1 MATKIRHKRSAV
13 AGRQPIVS
21 QLESGELAINT
32 ADGKVYL
39 LRDDNSVQDIT
50 KRIFEGDTEVKVDDL
65 GAENVATI
73 TATVNNTDK
82 MILTNDGINIKDDV
96 DLENA
101 ATLTFREL
109 TASGDDG
116 IGLKS
121 PDTLDN
127 GYTLTLPPSQGT
139 NGQIIAIDGTGNLFF
154 QDADIFGGNVI
165 YVSEEQGD
173 DANDGQA
180 APVRTIK
187 RACKL
192 ASAIIYAAD
201 GTLTGKRVNVKVAVG
216 DYTEDN
222 PVIIPDNVV
231 VKGDGLRGCIVRP
244 ANANL
249 DMFRVRNA
257 CYFGEFTF
265 RDGIDVNGIPTIT
278 WDYATVFDNPDA
290 PDVTDRS
297 EYTNLPNTK
306 PTITTSPY
314 TQNASI
320 ISFLGGSGAKIDG
333 ALVQSPNVPRFD
345 IEAENPVAGA
355 IPEQGKSMVA
365 NAYTMLSFGGTGW
378 RLLNDAY
385 AQIVSCFQIFLL
397 NGVYTQSGGYCS
409 ITNSATNF
417 GLYALRSSG
426 YSPKA
431 FEFDRGFV
439 TSTGESEGKQTITT
453 VGVNREAPVEE
464 FVLRFRDPGYKYAHD
479 ILLTEKTNIANDTV
493 TWIDAQIS
501 AASPSI
507 WAGFTYDQ
515 SKCQRDTQLLLE
527 AIKYDMIFNSN
538 YRSISSALKYYNGTF
553 PNFADQRDQHVDAFT
568 QAKAYTSNYLTNQE
582 NGGDTTLINR
592 ANALW
597 DEIIDILTNGE
608 GNADAYSFPTPTG
621 GSNNASDSGYA
632 NAVQQLIANK
642 LFIQK
647 EVTAWIDVQV
657 VAQNTPFVSTFTY
670 NSAAC
675 EEDIGFIIDALVYD
689 LTYGGNLQTYDA
701 ALQYFVGTQA
711 QFADGQKEETI
722 AAYGRL
728 KTIIGEV
735 ILETAVSVSAGNAQ
749 TQDTSGTPGSTDAQE
764 AAEDR
769 IQEIVDY
776 IDSDGATPPTKIYPD
791 ISWTTT
797 TEQNHFAIL
806 DEEGAKNVAQ
816 GVIAYIESSIQ
827 AAIWYNFTYDS
838 TKCRRDTQLIV
849 EAVAKDTWDKGNRY
863 SRSAGLSYF
872 NQNLQ
877 DSSEI
882 SISGQEL
889 QTDAAIRQAATY
901 AIATIT
907 GAPGITSAIEDFV
920 NTRFNIVADAITDP
934 LDIPTATDVSSE
946 GDISN
951 DYKTNPTE
959 TTFDAA
965 SDINVASNI
974 ITITSH
980 GFTNGE
986 KVIYD
991 NNGNLNVGG
1000 LDQEQTYYV
1009 KLLNENEFTL
1019 TFDDSLEFDV
1029 DIFSLS
1035 TGTHKFL
1042 SGVIEFFIEEITS
1055 VHTTYQTLIL
1065 ESGAESYEFIPGRA
1079 ITGTTG
1085 TSNNSAI
1092 VYSWEPL
1099 ERRLRVSI
1107 EEVAVGSSNL
1117 RIQFDATSTITQDH
1131 ASSPNSSIG
1140 VNDVAALTG
1149 YNTATFTI
1157 TATDGSSSLTNLVNL
1172 PEQEIWLHRPS
1183 IVNSSAHTWEY
1194 AGSGTD
1200 YNALPQNGGNTR
1212 EEFEQYEELPGRVY
1226 SSGTNELGD
1235 FKVGDFITA
1244 FNRTGN
1250 ITFRNKVQ
1258 VDELDALRLSL
1269 SDVAI
1274 EEISTDVNLGDDEIG
1289 GSSNARLSTQLAV
1302 RSFIS
1307 NRLGGFVDKSVSTAA
1322 VPGAIVQLNVNGQL
1336 NPDLIPATRQFTNT
1350 NTNGYLSRLEQV
1362 DDIPATDLK
1371 AGDIATENYEQVELT
1386 LSGTINANDGDTIT
1400 QTGVVGAIGYA
1411 KGNFSTSGNILVATI
1426 GEAWDDTDDS
1436 TGDPWE
1442 VSAGNLLVNGVDSGV
1457 NVSSKGASTE
1467 ITDNFFL
1474 KSSNTSQ
1481 YLNLDTG
1488 DDYTFTSA
1496 TITAVERNSNIATAS
1511 TSGAHNLQIGND
1523 VQVKITDDETYN
1535 ENTKVLSVPSTTT
1548 FTYAN
1553 SDAADPTKASA
1564 AVSGTAR
1571 TIVTSADGSAQGAVT
1586 EVRYGIVVNVDNANI
1601 TGGSLYTPTDGTETY
1616 SDVDITGGTG
1626 SGAKANITI
1635 TAGAVTDVD
1644 ITRGG
1649 TGYTVGDILSVS
1661 AANVGGTG
1669 SGFSI
1674 EATVIEKRAY
1684 VDILGGELFVAS
1696 ASSIDF
1702 VEDNTAIQNAVDI
1715 NLDDIITNN
1724 FLAGTTAGGGNVNYT
1739 DSRIEI
1745 ANHGYGNG
1753 DPVTYNTLGNV
1764 AIGGLLNGSVYYVK
1778 VISSGIIELY
1788 EDFSLLNQVEFLS
1801 TPANNN
1807 HNITRYTINLTD
1819 NSVVVESHG
1828 FTTGDAIRVES
1839 LSDGSTTNSLPTVG
1853 GDAIV
1858 SGSRFFVGSVTTNSF
1873 TLHSLRSDALS
1884 SINGLVTNAQDIDG
1898 TGVGSA
1904 QVIQNNVQVNA
1915 VVNTSSRLKANWN
1928 TLAAT
1933 NIDAENIISG
1943 TISPSRLGASGTPN
1957 SDTFLR
1963 GDSAYSVV
1971 VQKLKKANTTDN
1983 PIVLTGSSISGEF
1996 YGDPVNI
2003 GIVNADYDPLGT
2015 FSTLGTSRFLQTQF
2029 DVNSNGSGEVFI
2041 KDGVVDAGTL
2051 DSLDSAYF
2059 LNPANL
2065 TSLVPVNKGGTNI
2078 STYAVGDILYAQSA
2092 ASLNTLA
2099 IGQADTFLK
2108 SNGTTPEWGTA
2119 LDLAEGLDVGSAKL
2133 SSSSDGIGQVYN
2145 DNVTAL
2151 ELGGDAENVKI
2162 GKNSTGRSIASFVNT
2177 YEANITQDVVVN
2189 LNSVNISTN
2198 AVANNT
2204 EKSLTFSDTSNIK
2217 FGMIVTGSGSIPS
2230 NTTVSGVTETGVFL
2244 SNALTGSVLSGTAI
2258 TFTYTPLTLGIR
2270 AGDIITIS
2278 GSTITNL
2285 DGTWP
2290 VSGATENATSFTVRT
2305 DANVT
2310 SASLTQVGTIVKE
2323 NSLLLR
2329 NNNISLGSAVTS
2341 SAPSDAVIRGEAG
2354 IGNNIGGG
2362 EVSIQGGTGTGNAT
2376 GGDVVIKTGEV
2387 GASGD
2392 IPQTQTTRLTI
2403 DTSGKAAF
2411 TGEVEVNNTI
2421 STTEATV
2428 GLLDDTATTINF
2440 GGDATTVDI
2449 GAATGTTT
2457 VRNNLDVDG
2466 DFGVKGDV
2474 LSTDVTGTFNLI
2486 NTNATTVNIGGAATT
2501 INMGTGGDG
2510 GGTTTIGH
2518 DLVVTGDLT
2527 VNGDTTTINST
2538 TLTVDDKNI
2547 VVASGAADANA
2558 ANGAGLTI
2566 DGAGVTFQYD
2576 SLTDRMDLNE
2586 DLNITSGNSYF
2597 INDANVLSSTTLGAG
2612 VVSSSLTTVGTISTG
2627 TWQGSIISPTY
2638 GGTGVNNGSKTIT
2651 LGGNFTHSGA
2661 HTLTLA
2667 TTGNTSLFLPTS
2679 GTLAIIGNPLSQFAS
2694 TTSAQLAG
2702 VLSDETGTG
2711 VAVFGTSP
2719 NFTTSVTTGSTTFSA
2734 FNTNATTVNAFG
2746 AATSLTMGATS
2757 GTTTI
2762 RNSLDVDGDINI
2774 DGGDLTFSDATV
2786 NIANTTPTTINFGGA
2801 GTGITI
2807 GAATGTT
2814 TIRNATTTLDGNLN
2828 VNGTTIDTDETGTF
2842 NLIKDN
2848 VTTLA
2853 FGQAATSI
2861 VMAATTG
2868 TTQIRNNVDID
2879 GNLNVDGVLTI
2890 DAIDDV
2896 PIGQTTPAAGGFTTL
2911 SANNFVTF
2919 TDATN
2924 TAGSGTFAA
2933 DTASVKMTGGLR
2945 VAKDIFADNLK
2956 GDLDAAYI
2964 TSGTIPDARIQA
2976 SGVTQHQASITG
2988 TGALN
2993 SGSITSGFGNINIG
3007 TSIFSGDG
3015 SGITN
3020 INANQVKSISS
3031 SVVEDAAISASSV
3044 TQHQGSITGT
3054 GALND
3059 GSITSGFGNID
3070 IGTST
3075 FTGNGSG
3082 LTTLNAS
3089 NLSSGTVDGA
3099 RLGGNQ
3105 SMGGVKTFTNT
3116 TASTSTTTGA
3126 VKINGGLGVQGAVYS
3141 GGFNGAGSGITNLNA
3156 SNLASGTVPNARVSG
3171 TYSNLTG
3178 TGALDTGEI
3187 TTTFGNINIGTST
3200 FTGNGSGL
3208 TNVDAETL
3216 DGIDSANFLRS
3227 DQSDTMT
3234 GSLTLQAANP
3244 ALRFN
3249 GTSDS
3254 GVDMEIYAT
3263 PEGLDFREPEQSDR
3277 LQFRIGDDTGC
3288 YAPFGMSVGISGS
3301 GTYGVWHSGNDGPGS
3316 TLDADTVDGQQASEM
3331 SWGHDFPHGTYTNF
3345 NTFNNTALFGAHYVQ
3360 GTANGP
3366 GLNGATQYY
3375 HARYSLGSQYNNYG
3389 AQMAFGRNVTNPYIA
3404 IRYEENG
3411 SFGSWQKIS
3420 AGNAD
3425 NATNATNATN
3435 ANFATNAGQLDG
3447 LDSTDF
3453 QKINGTSVSMNTAT
3467 NTAAG
3472 WYTIAV
3478 NSGNRAEARFAIKDV
3493 QSSRHQSVV
3502 FYANHHFGNSS
3513 GITVLSYGRYSG
3525 TPIRYIRIKEGGTYD
3540 GAMLQVYLDE
3550 GTNNVT
3556 AYLLGDNFHD
3566 SGWIAKDWV
3575 ADGTNPGNLGN
3586 YSALNNT
3593 AAQVDLDQID
3603 PAGGMMTSGRLY
3615 ATSDIRTAGEVT
3627 AYYSDERLK
3636 DFHGKVD
3643 GALDIVNKLNG
3654 YRFTENETARELG
3667 YKNERMQIGVSAQ
3680 EVEAV
3685 LPELIDKAPVPGD
3698 NDYKTVKYD
3707 KLGAVLVE
3715 ALKEAD
3721 AKIEAQ
3727 AKQIDELKDLVSK
3740 LIEKKE

>member
-13 AGRQPIVS
+13 AGKQPIVS

-65 GAENVATI
+65 GADNVATI

-82 MILTNDGINIKDDV
+82 MILTNDGINVKDNV

-101 ATLTFREL
+101 STLTFREL

-192 ASAIIYAAD
+192 ASAIIYNAD

-222 PVIIPDNVV
+222 PIIIPDNVV

-249 DMFRVRNA
+249 DMFRIRNA

-265 RDGIDVNGIPTIT
+265 RDGVDVNGIPTIT
-278 WDYATVFDNPDA
+278 WDYATVFDDPTA
-290 PDVTDRS
+290 TDVTDRS
-297 EYTNLPNTK
+297 DYTYLPDTK

-345 IEAENPVAGA
+345 IEAENPVVGA

-493 TWIDAQIS
+493 TWIDAQIA

-507 WAGFTYDQ
+507 WAGFNYNQ
-515 SKCQRDTQLLLE
+515 SKCQRDTQLLLD

-553 PNFADQRDQHVDAFT
+553 DNFADQRDQHIDAFT

-597 DEIIDILTNGE
+597 DEIIDILNNGE

-632 NAVQQLIANK
+632 NAVQQLLANK

-701 ALQYFVGTQA
+701 ALQYFVGAQA

-769 IQEIVDY
+769 IQEIIDY

-806 DEEGAKNVAQ
+806 DEEGAKNVSQ

-907 GAPGITSAIEDFV
+907 GSPGITSTIEDFV

-934 LDIPTATDVSSE
+934 LDIPAATDTSSE
-946 GDISN
+946 GDITN
-951 DYKTNPTE
+951 NYKTTPTE

-965 SDINVASNI
+965 TDVNVASNI
-974 ITITSH
+974 ITIASH

-986 KVIYD
+986 KIIYD
-991 NNGNLNVGG
+991 NDGNINVGG

-1092 VYSWEPL
+1092 VYTWEPL

-1131 ASSPNSSIG
+1131 ASTPNASIG
-1140 VNDVAALTG
+1140 VNDVSALTG

-1289 GSSNARLSTQLAV
+1289 GASNGRLSTQLAV

-1386 LSGTINANDGDTIT
+1386 LSGNITAADGATIT
-1400 QTGVVGAIGYA
+1400 QSGVVGAIGYA
-1411 KGNFSTSGNILVATI
+1411 KGNFSVSGNILVATV
-1426 GEAWDDTDDS
+1426 GEAWDATDDS
-1436 TGDPWE
+1436 VGDPWE
-1442 VSAGNLLVNGVDSGV
+1442 IGAGNLFVNGVDSGV
-1457 NVSSKGASTE
+1457 NITSKGVSTE
-1467 ITDNFFL
+1467 IVDNFFL
-1474 KSSNTSQ
+1474 KSSNSSQ
-1481 YLNLDTG
+1481 FLVLDVN
-1488 DDYTFTSA
+1488 DDYTFTNA
-1496 TITAVERNSNIATAS
+1496 TITAVERNSDIATAS

-1523 VQVKITDDETYN
+1523 VQVIISDDETFN

-1553 SDAADPTKASA
+1553 SDPADPTKASA

-1571 TIVTSADGSAQGAVT
+1571 TIITSADGSAQGAVT
-1586 EVRYGIVVNVDNANI
+1586 ETRIGILVNVDNANI
-1601 TGGSLYTPTDGTETY
+1601 VGGSLYTPTDGTQVY

-1649 TGYTVGDILSVS
+1649 TGYTVGDTLSVS

-1684 VDILGGELFVAS
+1684 VNILGGELFVAS

-1702 VEDNTAIQNAVDI
+1702 VEDNTAIQNAIDI
-1715 NLDDIITNN
+1715 NLDDFISNN
-1724 FLAGTTAGGGNVNYT
+1724 FLAGTTAGGGSVNYT

-1778 VISSGIIELY
+1778 VITSGIIELY

-1807 HNITRYTINLTD
+1807 HNITRFTVNLTD
-1819 NSVVVESHG
+1819 NSIIVEGHG
-1828 FTTGDAIRVES
+1828 FTTADAIRIES
-1839 LSDGSTTNSLPTVG
+1839 LDDGSTTESLPTVG

-1858 SGSRFFVGSVTTNSF
+1858 SGSRFFVGSVTSNSF

-1915 VVNTSSRLKANWN
+1915 VINTSSRLKANWN

-1943 TISPSRLGASGTPN
+1943 TISPSRLGLSGTPN

-1971 VQKLKKANTTDN
+1971 VQKLKKATTTDN
-1983 PIVLTGSSISGEF
+1983 PIVLTGSSLSGEF
-1996 YGDPVNI
+1996 YGNPVSI

-2029 DVNSNGSGEVFI
+2029 DVNTNGSGEVFI
-2041 KDGVVDAGTL
+2041 KDGIVDAGTL

-2078 STYAVGDILYAQSA
+2078 STYAVGDIIYAQSA

-2133 SSSSDGIGQVYN
+2133 SSASDGIGQVYN
-2145 DNVTAL
+2145 DNVTTL
-2151 ELGGDAENVKI
+2151 ELGSDADTVKV
-2162 GKNSTGRSIASFVNT
+2162 GKNSTGRNIASFVNN
-2177 YEANITQDVVVN
+2177 YEANISQDVVVN
-2189 LNSVNISTN
+2189 LNTVNVSTN
-2198 AVANNT
+2198 GVANNT

-2270 AGDIITIS
+2270 AGDMIVIS

-2310 SASLTQVGTIVKE
+2310 SANLTQVGTIVKE

-2341 SAPSDAVIRGEAG
+2341 DAPTDAVIRSEAG
-2354 IGNNIGGG
+2354 IGNNISGG
-2362 EVSIQGGTGTGNAT
+2362 ELSIQGGTGTGNAT

-2421 STTEATV
+2421 STTEVTV

-2440 GGDATTVDI
+2440 GGAATTIDI

-2457 VRNNLDVDG
+2457 IKNNLDVDG

-2474 LSTDVTGTFNLI
+2474 LSTDVTGAFNLI
-2486 NTNATTVNIGGAATT
+2486 NTNATTVNLGGAATT

-2518 DLVVTGDLT
+2518 DLVVAGDLT

-2547 VVASGAADANA
+2547 VVASGAASAAA

-2566 DGAGVTFQYD
+2566 DGANVTFTYD

-2638 GGTGVNNGSKTIT
+2638 GGTGVNNGNKTIT

-2694 TTSAQLAG
+2694 TTSAQLAA

-2711 VAVFGTSP
+2711 SAVFGTNP
-2719 NFTTSVTTGSTTFSA
+2719 NFTTSVTTGSSSFSA
-2734 FNTNATTVNAFG
+2734 FNTNASTVSAFG

-2762 RNSLDVDGDINI
+2762 RNNLDVDGDINI

-2786 NIANTTPTTINFGGA
+2786 NIANATPTTINFGSA

-2807 GAATGTT
+2807 GATTGTT
-2814 TIRNATTTLDGNLN
+2814 TIRNATTTLNGNLN
-2828 VNGTTIDTDETGTF
+2828 VNGTTIDTNETGTF

-2853 FGQAATSI
+2853 FGQAATSL

-2868 TTQIRNNVDID
+2868 TTRIRNNADID

-2933 DTASVKMTGGLR
+2933 DTAAVKITGGLR

-2956 GDLDAAYI
+2956 GDMSAAFL

-2993 SGSITSGFGNINIG
+2993 SGSISTGFGNINIG

-3031 SVVEDAAISASSV
+3031 SVIEDAAISASSV

-3054 GALND
+3054 GALNS
-3059 GSITSGFGNID
+3059 GSISSGFGNID

-3082 LTTLNAS
+3082 LTSLNAT
-3089 NLSSGTVDGA
+3089 NLSSGTVAGA

-3156 SNLASGTVPNARVSG
+3156 SNLASGTVPNARITG

-3178 TGALDTGEI
+3178 TGALDAGEI

-3208 TNVDAETL
+3208 TSVNATTL
-3216 DGIDSANFLRS
+3216 DTLDSTQFLRS
-3227 DQSDTMT
+3227 DAADTFT
-3234 GSLTLQAANP
+3234 GGILTLQSATP
-3244 ALRFN
+3244 EIHFN

-3254 GVDMEIYAT
+3254 GVDMAIKAT
-3263 PEGLDFREPEQSDR
+3263 PEGLDFYEPEDGNKIHFQI
-3277 LQFRIGDDTGC
+3277 LDDTGVNS
-3288 YAPFGMSVGISGS
+3288 PFGYKVGSNVVWHQGNDGSGS
-3301 GTYGVWHSGNDGPGS
+3301 G
-3316 TLDADTVDGQQASEM
+3316 LDADTVDGQQASEM

-3360 GTANGP
+3360 GTTNGP

-3375 HARYSLGSQYNNYG
+3375 HSRWSLGSQYNNYG
-3389 AQMAFGRNVTNPYIA
+3389 MQMAIGRNVTTPYIG

-3420 AGNAD
+3420 AGFAD
-3425 NATNATNATN
+3425 SATNATNASN
-3435 ANFATNAGQLDG
+3435 ADFATNAGQLDG

-3453 QKINGTSVSMNTAT
+3453 QRINGQSVSMNTAT

-3478 NSGNRAEARFAIKDV
+3478 NSGNRAEARFGIKDV

-3502 FYANHHFGNSS
+3502 FYANHHYGNSS

-3525 TPIRYIRIKEGGTYD
+3525 TPIRYIRIKEGSTYD

-3556 AYLLGDNFHD
+3556 AYLLGDNFH
-3566 SGWIAKDWV
+3566 SNGWIPKDWV
-3575 ADGTNPGNLGN
+3575 PDGTNPGNLGN
-3586 YSALNNT
+3586 YGALNNT
-3593 AAQVDLDQID
+3593 GAQVDLDQID
-3603 PAGGMMTSGRLY
+3603 AAGGMMTSGRLY

-3643 GALDIVNKLNG
+3643 GALDIVNKING

-3727 AKQIDELKDLVSK
+3727 AKQIDELKELVSK